1 MRQESPSVMNMTLEK
16 QIISSVKKNKRGIAF
31 FVEDFVA
38 YGNSKACG
46 KALERLVESEQLIRV
61 GRGIYALPKKS
72 MLIGTYI
79 LPTIEDIAKDIARRD
94 KARIVPTGLY
104 AMNMLGLTNQVPL
117 KAVYLTD
124 GAPRKITIANR
135 VLIFKKATPKNLS
148 AKGDIS
154 SLVIQALKTIGKD
167 NVTEDIETR
176 VIDFL
181 KKEKTENLVN
191 DIRLAPEWIRIIMKK
206 AQ

>member
-1 MRQESPSVMNMTLEK
+1 MNITLEK
-16 QIISSVKKNKRGIAF
+16 QIIINIKKKKRGTAF

-38 YGNSKACG
+38 YGNSKACA
-46 KALERLVESEQLIRV
+46 KALERLVVSEQLVRV

-72 MLIGTYI
+72 KLLGTYI
-79 LPTIEDIAKDIARRD
+79 LPTIEDVAKDIARRD

-104 AMNMLGLTNQVPL
+104 AMNILGLTTQVPL

-124 GAPRKITIANR
+124 GAPRKITIGNR

-167 NVTEDIETR
+167 NVTEDIEAR

-181 KKEKTENLVN
+181 RKEKPENLAN
-191 DIRLAPEWIRIIMKK
+191 DIRLAPEWIRKIIRKTL
-206 AQ
+206 